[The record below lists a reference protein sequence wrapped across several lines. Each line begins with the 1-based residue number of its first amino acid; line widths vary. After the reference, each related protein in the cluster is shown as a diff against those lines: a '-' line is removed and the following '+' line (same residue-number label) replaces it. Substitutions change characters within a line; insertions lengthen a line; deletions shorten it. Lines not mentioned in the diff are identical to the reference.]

1 MNRKRQAVVI
11 HDDAIINQIF
21 MIREQKVMLDSD
33 LAKMYNVTTGNLNK
47 AVVRNSKRFPPDF
60 MFQLT
65 EKEFKMLEAQTGR
78 TGWGGS
84 RKLPFVF
91 TEQGVAMLSGVLKSD
106 RAIVVNIQIMR
117 VFTRVRK
124 MLIDNTELRL
134 MVEKLRKK
142 TENNTKN
149 IEVVFSYFDDF
160 LASREREKKRKP
172 YDNNRIG
179 FRIKKASKRSDNTTR
194 ASRASG

>member
-1 MNRKRQAVVI
+1 MNRKRQTVVI
-11 HDDAIINQIF
+11 HDDTILNQIF
-21 MIREQKVMLDSD
+21 MIRGHKVMLDSD

-47 AVVRNSKRFPPDF
+47 AAVRNSKRFPADF

-65 EKEFKMLEAQTGR
+65 EKEFKMLEAQAGR

-106 RAIVVNIQIMR
+106 RAILVNIQIMR
-117 VFTRVRK
+117 VFTQMRK

-134 MVEKLRKK
+134 MLEELRKK
-142 TENNTKN
+142 TDNNTKN
-149 IEVVFSYFDDF
+149 IEVVFSYFDEF
-160 LASREREKKRKP
+160 IQSRDREKKRKP

-179 FRIKKASKRSDNTTR
+179 FRLKKAPKKRGNTLPAAR
-194 ASRASG
+194 AAG